1 MYVSFPYS
9 HVTGE
14 DHATVGES
22 DLFRL
27 AQLGSRGFRL
37 TPRFGLTSEL
47 LDIYQVILGFGLDEG
62 PLGTLSPLLGGGG
75 SC

>member
-1 MYVSFPYS
+1 MYVSFHYS

-14 DHATVGES
+14 DHATLGES

-27 AQLGSRGFRL
+27 TELGSRGFRL

-47 LDIYQVILGFGLDEG
+47 LAVYQVIPDFGLDEA
-62 PLGTLSPLLGGGG
+62 PLGTLSPLLGGRG